1 MPPTPFFGL
10 GGEAHQSTGCA
21 KLLVQAACYIFA
33 RDGAHMNGSGSCRE
47 GSRVL
52 RGPNGSLGTVR
63 KLLQAA
69 AWRGHRVGPELG
81 RPRWQAR
88 AGEATAGKATAGS
101 CSEGSR
107 VLRGPKGSLGT
118 VRKLSCCLAWP
129 HSWPRAGE
137 ATLARR
143 RLEAAEKVRGF

>member
-21 KLLVQAACYIFA
+21 KLLVQAACYTFA

-52 RGPNGSLGTVR
+52 RGPNGSLR
-63 KLLQAA
+63 EAA

-88 AGEATAGKATAGS
+88 AGKATAGKATAGS
-101 CSEGSR
+101 CREGSR
-107 VLRGPKGSLGT
+107 VLRGPNGRLGT
-118 VRKLSCCLAWP
+118 VRKLLRESAAWRG
-129 HSWPRAGE
+129 HTAGPE
-137 ATLARR
+137 LGRPQLARR